1 MPVSLR
7 DLPRNKNG
15 RIRYILVDLRRDD
28 RRGDGRF
35 GVDSVWTVIDRY
47 YRWGAHIRLAMWSD
61 GQWVEVFL
69 REHFKT
75 FEDFTQM
82 LDGTLVLTS
91 PGDHRRVDLFI
102 QQPRFRTFKESSN
115 VRSIR

>member
-7 DLPRNKNG
+7 DLPHNKNG
-15 RIRYILVDLRRDD
+15 RLRYILVDLRRAD

-35 GVDSVWTVIDRY
+35 HVDAVWKVVDRY
-47 YRWGAHIRLAMWSD
+47 YRWGSHLRLAMWSD

-75 FEDFTQM
+75 FEDFTTM
-82 LDGTLVLTS
+82 LDGTLVLTP
-91 PGDHRRVDLFI
+91 PGDQRRVDLFI
-102 QQPRFRTFKESSN
+102 QQPRL
-115 VRSIR
+115 RSLPEK